1 MEMGGGRLGAA
12 QRERAV
18 EEELGGVGA
27 RRQGRRGRVQGG
39 RGGGGRRGGWSML
52 LGLALI
58 GLRENL
64 YEKGSQE
71 GDGDTDGHF
80 KHTLSIHY
88 YISIQTRECYTF

>member
-1 MEMGGGRLGAA
+1 
-12 QRERAV
+12 
-18 EEELGGVGA
+18 
-27 RRQGRRGRVQGG
+27 
-39 RGGGGRRGGWSML
+39 ML

>member
-1 MEMGGGRLGAA
+1 
-12 QRERAV
+12 
-18 EEELGGVGA
+18 
-27 RRQGRRGRVQGG
+27 
-39 RGGGGRRGGWSML
+39 ML

-71 GDGDTDGHF
+71 GDGDTDGHV

-88 YISIQTRECYTF
+88 YISIQTRECYTFDEQVIPLYNWFEIDW